1 TPVHTGTQP
10 LVAPPL
16 TNGNISVTNETKE
29 VIMDDI
35 EWLNDILAE
44 ANIPPIRI
52 NPETERVAEDNLWND
67 VQFLAS
73 LKDKLV
79 NR

>member
-1 TPVHTGTQP
+1 
-10 LVAPPL
+10 
-16 TNGNISVTNETKE
+16 
-29 VIMDDI
+29 MDDI

-44 ANIPPIRI
+44 ANIPPIRF

>member
-1 TPVHTGTQP
+1 
-10 LVAPPL
+10 
-16 TNGNISVTNETKE
+16 
-29 VIMDDI
+29 MDDI